1 MILTTNKPTRKGL
14 NFTSKHLTGLNMESI
29 PTTTVVLYDTCIIDT
44 CNDEIRLNT
53 GGWKSNHTKNCMN
66 DFMPQG
72 YRVFQKNF
80 EWFVETPK
88 GTLEFTDNMVISLG
102 E

>member
-1 MILTTNKPTRKGL
+1 MKTRKGL
-14 NFTSKHLTGLNMESI
+14 SSSIHDSDTGFTRVYK
-29 PTTTVVLYDTCIIDT
+29 LYDTNILT
-44 CNDEIRLNT
+44 YERGGIRLNT

-66 DFMPQG
+66 DNLPVN

-88 GTLEFTDNMVISLG
+88 GTLEFTDNMVITLG